1 MIFENNDLYHFVLN
15 ILFISSWG
23 LEKGMSFNQP
33 IWSVSFELIV
43 YILFFLTVLGFK
55 KLNLIKLIVIYVL
68 ILLLNKSNFLYDQS
82 ALNIL
87 VSDQHNDI
95 ISCIQ
100 LFLSG
105 MIIYRIYKLDNKF
118 FLLVFS
124 NLLLGISLIGNFK
137 IFIFCPALI
146 MAVIAIENYLSIN
159 NKSVKNILSTMGQ
172 ITYSCYL
179 IHFPVALIVIMSV
192 KRKS

>member
-1 MIFENNDLYHFVLN
+1 
-15 ILFISSWG
+15 
-23 LEKGMSFNQP
+23 
-33 IWSVSFELIV
+33 
-43 YILFFLTVLGFK
+43 
-55 KLNLIKLIVIYVL
+55 
-68 ILLLNKSNFLYDQS
+68 
-82 ALNIL
+82 
-87 VSDQHNDI
+87 
-95 ISCIQ
+95 
-100 LFLSG
+100 
-105 MIIYRIYKLDNKF
+105 MIIYRIYNIINKF

-192 KRKS
+192 KEKVCGDFSKSIFFTWLLIFYNIDFNICLLFNRKKLQKKIRDKLLK